1 MVAGGDRSMTT
12 GSRDLKK
19 EKYWQEIIERQR
31 QSGKNQSQFCKD
43 EGLASDKF
51 SYWKKVLNKRYKAKN
66 LTPPLE
72 NKINIPFVPLNIQDN
87 FELTNKQNS
96 EQIEIC
102 KIVLRISSNP
112 DKSTL
117 ACILQS
123 LGA

>member
-1 MVAGGDRSMTT
+1 MVAGGDIGMTT
-12 GSRDLKK
+12 GSRDIKK

-51 SYWKKVLNKRYKAKN
+51 SYWKKVLNKRYKEKKPTQ
-66 LTPPLE
+66 LPH

-87 FELTNKQNS
+87 FDFTNKPDT

-102 KIVLRISSNP
+102 KIILRISANT
-112 DKSTL
+112 DKATL
-117 ACILQS
+117 TCILQS

>member
-1 MVAGGDRSMTT
+1 MATSN
-12 GSRDLKK
+12 RDFKK
-19 EKYWQEIIERQR
+19 EKYWLEIIERQK

-43 EGLASDKF
+43 EGLADDKF
-51 SYWKKVLNKRYKAKN
+51 SYWKKVLNKRYKEKKP
-66 LTPPLE
+66 TPPLD

-87 FELTNKQNS
+87 FDFTSKQAA

-102 KIVLRISSNP
+102 KIVLRISANA